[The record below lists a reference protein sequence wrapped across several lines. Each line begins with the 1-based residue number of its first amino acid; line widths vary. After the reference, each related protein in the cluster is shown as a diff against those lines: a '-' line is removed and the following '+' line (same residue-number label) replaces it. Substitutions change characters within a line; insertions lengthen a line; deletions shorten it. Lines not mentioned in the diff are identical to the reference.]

1 MAALSTREKER
12 KEMKIGCISICRYMA
27 PHWDLKAS
35 DIILKERVSV
45 TGPNLEQSVP
55 KRTLLILRWFDFYK
69 VFRIFT
75 KMKKSDKYF
84 SKVKW
89 SMFWIICLKCKASLC
104 FHVMW
109 SGKTSRREQI
119 WNVPVMAHDEIE
131 IIFWIHNS
139 WPVCS

>member
-69 VFRIFT
+69 VSRILFT
-75 KMKKSDKYF
+75 DMKTQDWVTSIFLKSNG
-84 SKVKW
+84 V
-89 SMFWIICLKCKASLC
+89 C
-104 FHVMW
+104 FGSFV
-109 SGKTSRREQI
+109 
-119 WNVPVMAHDEIE
+119 WNVKPHCVSTSCEVAKLHAENKYEM
-131 IIFWIHNS
+131 FRQ
-139 WPVCS
+139 WPMMKLKLYSE